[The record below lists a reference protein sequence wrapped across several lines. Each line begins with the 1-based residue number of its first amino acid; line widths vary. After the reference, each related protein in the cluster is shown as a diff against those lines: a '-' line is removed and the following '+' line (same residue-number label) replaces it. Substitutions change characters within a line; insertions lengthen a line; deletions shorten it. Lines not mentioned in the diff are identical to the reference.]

1 MNTCK
6 KHSRYN
12 CWDSQCQQDNA
23 GRIGMDTQ
31 GDLTIGLGGGLAMDM
46 SDGSLGMNIGGI
58 TFDFDGK

>member
-12 CWDSQCQQDNA
+12 CWDPECQRDNA
-23 GRIGMDTQ
+23 GEISVGGTGIG
-31 GDLTIGLGGGLAMDM
+31 IGIGGGMTIDP

-58 TFDFDGK
+58 NFDFDGK